1 MRDWIARTL
10 VPLLTGLIIAAGA
23 KAGLDLPAGA
33 LSDVLVA
40 GITGGWVILSRLIE
54 LRWPLLGRILMSLGI
69 SNKAPSYQAS
79 QPPTHPGHSRPTTWS

>member
-23 KAGLDLPAGA
+23 KAGFDLPAGA

-40 GITGGWVILSRLIE
+40 GITGGWVMLSRLIE

-69 SNKAPSYQAS
+69 SNKAPTYRTP
-79 QPPTHPGHSRPTTWS
+79 PPTSNASPYHLP